1 MTSAVIAQRVIPRS
15 RITSVL
21 LVIGAAALTSLA
33 AQWEIHLPFTPVPV
47 TGQTFAVLLTG
58 AALGMTLGAAGQAVY
73 VVAGALGLPV
83 YAGGESGWSTATAQG
98 SAGYL
103 IGFIF
108 AAGLVGFM
116 AERRQDR
123 TFPTMFTAFIA
134 GSFIIYAFGVAGL
147 MILLDLTFTE
157 AVVAGVV
164 PFILGDI
171 IKAAA
176 AGLLLPGAWRLVG
189 EYPRP

>member
-1 MTSAVIAQRVIPRS
+1 MTSAVLSQRVIPRS
-15 RITSVL
+15 RTSSVL
-21 LVIGAAALTSLA
+21 LVIGAAALTALA
-33 AQWEIHLPFTPVPV
+33 AQWKINLPFTPVPI

-58 AALGMTLGAAGQAVY
+58 AALGAALGAAGQGVY
-73 VVAGALGLPV
+73 VAAGALGLPV
-83 YAGGESGWSTATAQG
+83 YSGGASGWDTA
-98 SAGYL
+98 SAAGTSGYL
-103 IGFIF
+103 IGFIV
-108 AAGLVGFM
+108 AAGLVGHL

-147 MILLDLTFTE
+147 MILLDMTLSE
-157 AVVAGVV
+157 AVLAGVV

-171 IKAAA
+171 IKATA
-176 AGLLLPGAWRLVG
+176 AGLLLPAAWKMVG